1 MTETLACIIVED
13 EIIHRKSLEAMV
25 ARVPYLNLIASYS
38 TFFDFNFSNKK
49 NQADLLFFDIHVLN
63 ESGLDVAKNY
73 VGKGKVIFTTS
84 LPQHALAAYD
94 LGAQDYLLKPFGFE
108 QFEKAVSKAKEI
120 LIHESTLSQETLEGI
135 AISDILYI
143 QSLNDFLV
151 IVYNG
156 GRKEVRLTLKGIL
169 SSLDKNTFVRA
180 HKSFI
185 VNVTKIDFINKL
197 TIHIGDHKIPMGKA
211 RKNELLEKLKLL

>member
-1 MTETLACIIVED
+1 
-13 EIIHRKSLEAMV
+13 MV